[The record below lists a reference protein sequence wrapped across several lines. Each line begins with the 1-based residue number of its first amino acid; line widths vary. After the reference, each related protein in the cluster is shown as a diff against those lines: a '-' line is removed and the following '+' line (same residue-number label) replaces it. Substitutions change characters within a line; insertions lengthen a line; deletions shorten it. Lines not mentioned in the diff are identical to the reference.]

1 MEGTLDGLLTKWEC
15 EVENISNAQREL
27 QRGGHGMPMPALE
40 GLAQNAVAANPDL
53 LQVIALEEIPRM
65 QVEAGQEEPNVPEEP
80 EGPEEPNV
88 PEEPEGPK
96 EPEEQRQVE
105 Q

>member
-1 MEGTLDGLLTKWEC
+1 MEGTIDGLLTMWEC
-15 EVENISNAQREL
+15 EVENMSNAQREL
-27 QRGGHGMPMPALE
+27 QRGGHGMPMSAFHRTLE

-53 LQVIALEEIPRM
+53 LQVIALEEIQRM
-65 QVEAGQEEPNVPEEP
+65 QVEAGQ
-80 EGPEEPNV
+80 EEPNV